1 MASGPDSPARVLRGL
16 YVLTPDWPDTARLV
30 ALTEA
35 ILQGGCRWLQYRNK
49 TASPCHREEQAGA
62 LRRLTRMHGAGL
74 IVNDDIDLALAVAAD
89 GVHLGAADG
98 DLAAARARLGP
109 DRILGASCYQ
119 SLERAR
125 RAVASG
131 ADYVAFGS
139 FYPSP
144 TKPDAARADPDLLR
158 QARDLG
164 VPLCAIGG
172 ITLANA
178 PALLAAGADLLAVIS
193 AVYDASEPGA
203 ASRAFLQLFD
213 PTPTPS

>member
-1 MASGPDSPARVLRGL
+1 MASRPETEWRGL
-16 YVLTPDWPDTARLV
+16 YVLTPDESDTARL
-30 ALTEA
+30 LRMTEA
-35 ILQGGCRWLQYRNK
+35 ILAGGCRWLQYRNK

-62 LRRLTRMHGAGL
+62 LRRLTRARGARL
-74 IVNDDIDLALAVAAD
+74 IINDDIDLALTVAAD
-89 GVHLGAADG
+89 GVHLGEADG

-109 DRILGASCYQ
+109 DRILGASCYRG
-119 SLERAR
+119 LERAR
-125 RAVASG
+125 RAVAAG

-139 FYPSP
+139 FHPSP

-193 AVYDASEPGA
+193 AVYDAPDPGA
-203 ASRAFLQLFD
+203 ASRAFLQLFE
-213 PTPTPS
+213 TTATPS